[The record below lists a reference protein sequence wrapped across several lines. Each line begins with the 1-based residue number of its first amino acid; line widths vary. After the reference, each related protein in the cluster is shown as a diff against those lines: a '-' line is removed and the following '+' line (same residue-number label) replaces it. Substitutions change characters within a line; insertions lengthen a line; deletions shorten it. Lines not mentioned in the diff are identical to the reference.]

1 MSHSGPC
8 ERKRLEGKVSGK
20 GQRSW
25 DDRLC
30 RDHDPVD
37 MEARVD
43 GHWQTA
49 KTARVV
55 ENTYPPRATTKT
67 TKEIIS

>member
-1 MSHSGPC
+1 
-8 ERKRLEGKVSGK
+8 
-20 GQRSW
+20 
-25 DDRLC
+25 
-30 RDHDPVD
+30 

-55 ENTYPPRATTKT
+55 ENTYPTRATTKT